1 MEMIF
6 GVTSGTELMIRHGL
20 GKQHL
25 QKIAS
30 MECSVD
36 TIVPRWQK
44 MMEVYLGS
52 QLHILAGLGYPADD
66 SGINIY
72 NQQVQQLLGTIDPS
86 KQEELRVAGRDLWRL
101 VLSTTFSSVVSDDD
115 LESQVEV
122 SIVDA
127 RNIMHK
133 VSQRMMSTEVLER
146 VAKICG
152 GVVVLDPN
160 APTGSE
166 HLQKHTLVQ
175 EIMIKDV
182 YLGGEPSLVNECG
195 FGDGEKGYIR
205 MQLAIAE
212 HQNDP
217 LVAQYVGGAMMK
229 ILEVAGLDQQSLQ
242 QAAANS
248 AAVK

>member
-1 MEMIF
+1 MTFLNQII
-6 GVTSGTELMIRHGL
+6 T
-20 GKQHL
+20 
-25 QKIAS
+25 
-30 MECSVD
+30 
-36 TIVPRWQK
+36 
-44 MMEVYLGS
+44 
-52 QLHILAGLGYPADD
+52 DD

-115 LESQVEV
+115 LESQAEV

-160 APTGSE
+160 G
-166 HLQKHTLVQ
+166 
-175 EIMIKDV
+175 
-182 YLGGEPSLVNECG
+182 
-195 FGDGEKGYIR
+195 
-205 MQLAIAE
+205 
-212 HQNDP
+212 
-217 LVAQYVGGAMMK
+217 
-229 ILEVAGLDQQSLQ
+229 
-242 QAAANS
+242 
-248 AAVK
+248 AVKRYCDVCVFACGHMVF